1 MSDQE
6 FKFPDAPSTLN
17 GAGKLAWQRGK
28 SLWIEGN
35 LVERDLAAWLT
46 YCKAFDE
53 IAHCEA
59 LVALQGEYATTKN
72 GAICQHP
79 AISRRVNA
87 EKTVWRYEKA
97 FGLVP
102 DARRKK
108 PAVQQGVATRKR

>member
-1 MSDQE
+1 M
-6 FKFPDAPSTLN
+6 FPDPPESLSD
-17 GAGKLAWQRGK
+17 AGKQAWQRGQA
-28 SLWIEGN
+28 LWNEGI

-59 LVALQGEYATTKN
+59 LVAEQGEYTTTKN

-79 AISRRVNA
+79 AIARRVNA

-108 PAVQQGVATRKR
+108 PAVQQGVAARKR